1 MRKAIRLGA
10 KGQGSVFPNPPVG
23 AVIVKE
29 GAVIGSGWHRAWGD
43 KHAEILAIESALS
56 KGHDIRGAKMFVSL
70 EPCCHHG
77 KTPPCTTAIIEH
89 GFSEVHISCTDDCDS
104 RVCGNGIEILRDAG
118 IAVRTGLLEDEGR
131 ELIEHYIIQ
140 RQENRA
146 FLSLKWASSLDGRI
160 ASATGDSQW
169 ISGYKARKFAHD
181 LRSRHSAVAVG
192 INTLMNDDPK
202 LNVRAVKTH
211 HQPVRVVFVGGH
223 IIPEG
228 MKILDC
234 DGKVI
239 LVNPSPK
246 QPKIEALPELVK
258 IDIPKDAPFWK
269 TLLTELPKHGI
280 GSLMVEGG
288 GEIITSALSEG
299 AADRIYCVIAPII
312 IGKGISAV
320 NDLEIKKVSDAVSL
334 ENIRYTKFGGDVMI
348 TGRVRKKQL

>member
-23 AVIVKE
+23 AIIVKDH
-29 GAVIGSGWHRAWGD
+29 AVIGSGWHRAWGE

-70 EPCCHHG
+70 EPCCHQG

-89 GFSEVHISCTDDCDS
+89 GFSEVNISCADDCDS
-104 RVCGNGIEILRDAG
+104 RVCGGGIRTLRDAG
-118 IAVRTGLLEDEGR
+118 IAVRTGLLEEEGR
-131 ELIEHYIIQ
+131 ELIEHYTIQ
-140 RQENRA
+140 RRENRA
-146 FLSLKWASSLDGRI
+146 FLTLKWASSLDGRI

-169 ISGYKARKFAHD
+169 ISGEKARKFAHE

-192 INTLMNDDPK
+192 FNTLMNDDPQ
-202 LNVRAVKTH
+202 LNVRAAKTH
-211 HQPVRVVFVGGH
+211 HQPVRVVLAGGNV
-223 IIPEG
+223 IPEG
-228 MKILDC
+228 MKVFDNS
-234 DGKVI
+234 GRVI
-239 LVNPSPK
+239 LVNPSKK
-246 QPKIEALPELVK
+246 QPKIQALPDFTSIV
-258 IDIPKDAPFWK
+258 IPKDAPFWK

-288 GEIITSALSEG
+288 GEIITSALVEG

-320 NDLEIKKVSDAVSL
+320 NDLEIKRVSDAVSL
-334 ENIRYTKFGGDVMI
+334 ESIRYAKFGGDVMI
-348 TGRVRKKQL
+348 TGRVLRQL